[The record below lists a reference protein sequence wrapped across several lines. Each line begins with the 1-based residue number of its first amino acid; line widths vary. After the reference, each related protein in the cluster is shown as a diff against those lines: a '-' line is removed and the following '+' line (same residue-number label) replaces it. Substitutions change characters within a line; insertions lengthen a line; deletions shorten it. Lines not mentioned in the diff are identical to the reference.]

1 MRFSATALVFGL
13 TTISAAAEPNRPATD
28 RPNLVFIV
36 ADDLG
41 WGDLGVYGSPICE
54 TPRIDE
60 LAGSGARFERLFVS
74 AASAPTSAAILT
86 GLHPL
91 LAGVCSD
98 TAGGQQLHH
107 EQLTLAEK
115 IGPLGYET
123 GYFGIWRHDANRP
136 RRPDD
141 QGFET
146 FAGICRDSWIEGEIE
161 IGSERKIIETDA
173 AQLLADEVRRFI
185 SENAEKPFLCIF
197 NHPAPLW
204 TSGCS
209 AKLVQKYREAG
220 CTPELAEIYAA
231 VGSLDRDVGAILDT
245 LAEHNIEEN
254 TVVIF
259 LSDNGPRKVE
269 GRFNASMYGAHGS
282 LHEGAVRSPCFVRWS
297 GSIEPGTTIDEI
309 CHVMDLHTTA
319 VELAGGDLSQ
329 SLEPP
334 RVRWLQGM
342 SLTPLLVYGHVERW
356 PNRNLNE
363 VAVEGRDFNWDDL
376 RSTVRVSRWR
386 AIRDPA
392 WRREE
397 IGEAGEQWELYDIRA
412 DPAQAY
418 DLAEFYPAVLG
429 RLKSDFIQWYRRVTT
444 HGFDPAPTEIGRD
457 DWPEVRLHP
466 AAASEIEAGRLLWPV
481 AVKTAGERKVVA
493 VCRPSEGKLEIE
505 IVGAETLV
513 KQLDSS
519 DEWLEI
525 RIGDLQFEQ
534 GESELTARFPPEME
548 IRELKIGD

>member
-1 MRFSATALVFGL
+1 MRILAKALVLGLTALP
-13 TTISAAAEPNRPATD
+13 AAAELIRPATD

-41 WGDLGVYGSPICE
+41 WGDLGVSGSPICE
-54 TPRIDE
+54 TPRIDQ
-60 LAGSGARFERLFVS
+60 LAASGARFDRLFVS

-107 EQLTLAEK
+107 EHLTLAEK

-141 QGFET
+141 QGFKT
-146 FAGICRDSWIEGEIE
+146 FSGICRNSWIEGEIE
-161 IGSERKIIETDA
+161 IGGERKIIETDS
-173 AQLLADEVRRFI
+173 AQLLAGEVQSFI
-185 SENAEKPFLCIF
+185 AKNAEKPFLCIF
-197 NHPAPLW
+197 NHPAPLE

-209 AKLVQKYREAG
+209 ADLVAKYQKAG
-220 CTPELAEIYAA
+220 CSPELASIYAA

-245 LAEHNIEEN
+245 LAEHKLEEN

-259 LSDNGPRKVE
+259 LSDNGPQKVE
-269 GRFNASMYGAHGS
+269 GRFNGSMYGTNGS
-282 LHEGAVRSPCFVRWS
+282 LHEGAVRSPCFVRWP
-297 GSIEPGTTIDEI
+297 GSIAPGTEIDEI

-329 SLEPP
+329 SIEPP

-363 VAVEGRDFNWDDL
+363 VAVKGRDFNWDDL
-376 RSTVRVSRWR
+376 QSTVRVSRWR
-386 AIRDPA
+386 AIRDPK
-392 WRREE
+392 WRRKEVE
-397 IGEAGEQWELYDIRA
+397 DGGEQWELYDLRA

-418 DLAEFYPAVLG
+418 DLADFYPAVLG

-444 HGFDPAPTEIGRD
+444 HGFDPTATEIGRD
-457 DWPEVRLHP
+457 DWPEVRFLP
-466 AAASEIEAGRLLWPV
+466 EAASEIELGRLVWPIE
-481 AVKTAGERKVVA
+481 VKTAGERKISVVG
-493 VCRPSEGKLEIE
+493 RTSGGKLEIE
-505 IVGAETLV
+505 ITGAEPLT
-513 KQLDSS
+513 KELDSS
-519 DEWLEI
+519 SHWAELEVG
-525 RIGDLQFEQ
+525 RLNFEE
-534 GESELTARFPPEME
+534 GENELVARFPAEIE
-548 IRELKIGD
+548 IRELRIRD